1 MRISSIRDFRDRATA
16 LFRSDDPILVTRR
29 GKLAGVFLP
38 WREATLPV
46 DFKRE
51 LFAMLT
57 TEISRQL
64 KRNRVTEKSVLQDF
78 ERWRKGRRESGRR
91 R

>member
-1 MRISSIRDFRDRATA
+1 MRISSVRDFRDRATT

-29 GKLAGVFLP
+29 GKVAGVFLP

-57 TEISRQL
+57 ADIARRL
-64 KRNRVTEKSVLQDF
+64 KKKRVTEKSILRDF
-78 ERWRKGRRESGRR
+78 ERWRKERRESGRR

>member
-1 MRISSIRDFRDRATA
+1 MRISSVREFRDRATT

-29 GKLAGVFLP
+29 GKVAGVFLP

-46 DFKRE
+46 DLRRE
-51 LFAMLT
+51 LFAMFT
-57 TEISRQL
+57 SEIGRQL
-64 KRNRVTEKSVLQDF
+64 KKKRVTEAQILGDF
-78 ERWRKGRRESGRR
+78 ARWRKAHRATGRR

>member
-1 MRISSIRDFRDRATA
+1 MRISSVRDFRDRATT

-29 GKLAGVFLP
+29 GKVAGVFLP

-57 TEISRQL
+57 TEIASRL
-64 KRNRVTEKSVLQDF
+64 KKKRISEKKVLQDF
-78 ERWRKGRRESGRR
+78 DRWKKGRCEPGRR

>member
-29 GKLAGVFLP
+29 GKVAGVFLP
-38 WREATLPV
+38 WREASLPV

-57 TEISRQL
+57 AEIGRQL
-64 KRNRVTEKSVLQDF
+64 KRKRVTEKAVLQDF
-78 ERWRKGRRESGRR
+78 ERWRKERREPGRR

>member
-1 MRISSIRDFRDRATA
+1 MRISSVREFRDRATT
-16 LFRSDDPILVTRR
+16 LLRSDDPILVTRR
-29 GKLAGVFLP
+29 GKVAGVFLP

-57 TEISRQL
+57 SEIGHQL
-64 KRNRVTEKSVLQDF
+64 KKKRVAEKAVLEDF
-78 ERWRKGRRESGRR
+78 NRWRKGRREARRGR
-91 R
+91 

>member
-1 MRISSIRDFRDRATA
+1 
-16 LFRSDDPILVTRR
+16 V
-29 GKLAGVFLP
+29 AGIFLP

-57 TEISRQL
+57 TEIASQL
-64 KRNRVTEKSVLQDF
+64 KKKRISEKTVLRDF
-78 ERWRKGRRESGRR
+78 DRWKKGRREPGRR

>member
-1 MRISSIRDFRDRATA
+1 MKISSIRDFRDRATT
-16 LFRSDDPILVTRR
+16 LVRSDDPILVTRR
-29 GKLAGVFLP
+29 GRVAGVFLP
-38 WREATLPV
+38 WREASLPV

-57 TEISRQL
+57 AEIGRQL
-64 KRNRVTEKSVLQDF
+64 KKKRVTEKTVLQDF
-78 ERWRKGRRESGRR
+78 ERWKKGRRETGRR